1 LVPGLAN
8 AALQWRS
15 VRMLLERFVGISA
28 GRPLPRFAPQRF
40 DLWFSGRGGSPP
52 GQRGRVILWD
62 DTFTRYHEPHI
73 GQAAVAVLEAAGFQV
88 LLPRGRQCC
97 GRPAFSQGNLTEAA
111 WLGRHNL
118 RLLTSQTELAEAPV
132 LFLEPSCW
140 SMFVEDYRELGLPG
154 AEKVASRCW
163 LFEQFMEEL
172 LDREPTALSFRAQTG
187 HVAIHAHCHTKAL
200 LDPKFLVRLAGRLP
214 GRTVRLLET
223 GCCGMAGAFG
233 AMTHTYELSV
243 QVGRLM
249 QEQIAALDRDAVLVA
264 SGTSCRQQIL
274 HLCQRQPLHM
284 AQLLA
289 EALNHRPAH

>member
-15 VRMLLERFVGISA
+15 VRMLLDRLVGISA
-28 GRPLPRFAPQRF
+28 RRPLPRFARQRF
-40 DLWFSGRGGSPP
+40 DQWFNRRRSSPP

-62 DTFTRYHEPHI
+62 DTFTRYQEPHI

-88 LLPRGRQCC
+88 LLPHGRQCC

-111 WLGRHNL
+111 RLARHNL
-118 RLLTSQTELAEAPV
+118 KLLTSRPDLAEAPV

-140 SMFVEDYRELGLPG
+140 SMFVEDYRELGLPE
-154 AEKVASRCW
+154 AEKVACRCW
-163 LFEQFMEEL
+163 LFEQFLEEL
-172 LDREPTALSFRAQTG
+172 LAREPTALSFRAEAG
-187 HVAIHAHCHTKAL
+187 RVAIHAHCHTKAL
-200 LDPKFLVRLAGRLP
+200 LDPKCLVRLASRLP
-214 GRTVRLLET
+214 GRSVRLLDT

-249 QEQIAALDRDAVLVA
+249 QEQISALEPDTVLVA